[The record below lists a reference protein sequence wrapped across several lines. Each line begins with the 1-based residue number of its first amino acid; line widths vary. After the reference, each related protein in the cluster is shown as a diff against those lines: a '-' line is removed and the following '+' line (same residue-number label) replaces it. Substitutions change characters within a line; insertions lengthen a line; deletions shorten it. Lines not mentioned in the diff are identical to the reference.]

1 MSLMKDVR
9 TGRMRGGF
17 NLCFLKLIKPENNF
31 LRLRDKVSGSSWLLS
46 VTGHFVPVM
55 QNK

>member
-1 MSLMKDVR
+1 MKDVR